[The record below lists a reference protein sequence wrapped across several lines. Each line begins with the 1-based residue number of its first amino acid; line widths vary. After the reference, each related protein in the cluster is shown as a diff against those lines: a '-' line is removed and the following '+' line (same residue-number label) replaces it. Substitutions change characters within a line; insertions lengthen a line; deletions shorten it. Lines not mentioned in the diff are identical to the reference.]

1 MLLYILN
8 RFGNMGLLPTSAG
21 ISLNPKFYT
30 QNPKPQTL
38 DMGLLPTSAGD
49 PCAPVRLR
57 IGALDSINNALTAHS
72 SLMRWVRL
80 ERVVSGS

>member
-21 ISLNPKFYT
+21 MSLNPKFYT

-38 DMGLLPTSAGD
+38 DMGLLPTSSQIRI
-49 PCAPVRLR
+49 APF
-57 IGALDSINNALTAHS
+57 GAPRRFQEPSKKHLFF
-72 SLMRWVRL
+72 
-80 ERVVSGS
+80 